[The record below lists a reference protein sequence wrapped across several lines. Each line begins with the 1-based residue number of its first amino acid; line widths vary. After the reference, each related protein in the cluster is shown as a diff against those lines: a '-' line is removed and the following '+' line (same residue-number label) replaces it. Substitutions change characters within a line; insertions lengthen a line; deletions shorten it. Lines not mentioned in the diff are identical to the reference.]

1 VRKIGW
7 SWLSEVGLSD
17 DRDPRGALVSFD
29 SAARFLLA
37 MPPLTMFEQSDAH
50 GAWYRCKGCQHSVR
64 PQMREA
70 HHAAHVRAEH
80 KADEAAKVANR
91 AAAVARLRDAR
102 RKKAA

>member
-1 VRKIGW
+1 MTF
-7 SWLSEVGLSD
+7 
-17 DRDPRGALVSFD
+17 DP
-29 SAARFLLA
+29 AARFLLY

-64 PQMREA
+64 PAMREA
-70 HHAAHVRAEH
+70 HHAAHVRAER